1 MLATSRPQ
9 PTRHSGCRCCCCCKD
24 QRKKKKRET
33 GRKKEESVPQETK
46 SVGPLLCR
54 ILLYVCCLP
63 AWMNGCTSCQQQ
75 QQEKKEG
82 RKEGTK
88 KKRLQRYQ
96 GHGQLRQ
103 QTRRGLVRSRPPT
116 ESCDTEQTRRTP
128 TTTHVSGLMG
138 RDASMYARKST
149 KRDWRA
155 ECAASRF
162 FFAFCS
168 PRTRAGFLLETT
180 FVKQRERERER
191 DVAFLQHYPVRGSVI
206 HKKPNAFCMDSF
218 DSVGF
223 PLFRNHFPN
232 RRRTQKCVMSLS
244 HIPTTATAITT
255 DGSRGTTKMVRA
267 RRNGIYTYICIHSR
281 YSREWNTPFP
291 HTHTNTDKVRQ
302 IECTDTSMNTCRTV
316 PRRRQ

>member
-1 MLATSRPQ
+1 MLSACLDEWMYKLST
-9 PTRHSGCRCCCCCKD
+9 T
-24 QRKKKKRET
+24 T
-33 GRKKEESVPQETK
+33 
-46 SVGPLLCR
+46 VG
-54 ILLYVCCLP
+54 
-63 AWMNGCTSCQQQ
+63 
-75 QQEKKEG
+75 EEG
-82 RKEGTK
+82 RKERKKEK

-191 DVAFLQHYPVRGSVI
+191 DVAFL
-206 HKKPNAFCMDSF
+206 
-218 DSVGF
+218 
-223 PLFRNHFPN
+223 
-232 RRRTQKCVMSLS
+232 
-244 HIPTTATAITT
+244 
-255 DGSRGTTKMVRA
+255 
-267 RRNGIYTYICIHSR
+267 
-281 YSREWNTPFP
+281 
-291 HTHTNTDKVRQ
+291 
-302 IECTDTSMNTCRTV
+302 
-316 PRRRQ
+316 